1 MGYRS
6 EVALTLGKD
15 DMIRLFDEAKLAQGE
30 ISEFLEYAKLI
41 KHNDEYIT
49 LYWDWVKWYDGYD
62 TVDFI
67 THFYKKLR
75 DEDKNYAFKR
85 IGEDNEDYESEFGED
100 YHVDEFVEF
109 ARRFETDWDST
120 ITPEELTSL

>member
-15 DMIRLFDEAKLAQGE
+15 DMIRLFAEAKLAKDG
-30 ISEFLEYAKLI
+30 ISEFLECAKLI
-41 KHNDEYIT
+41 KHNNEYIT

-62 TVDFI
+62 EVDFV

-75 DEDKNYAFKR
+75 DEDKDYAFKR

-120 ITPEELTSL
+120 ITSEELASL